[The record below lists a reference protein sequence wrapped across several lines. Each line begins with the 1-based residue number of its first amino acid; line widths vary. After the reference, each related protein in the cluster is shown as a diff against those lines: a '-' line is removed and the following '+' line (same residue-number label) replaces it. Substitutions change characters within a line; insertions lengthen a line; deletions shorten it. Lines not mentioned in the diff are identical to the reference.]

1 MIRSSS
7 IAGTGSHWT
16 ALYAGDNT
24 LIIEFGNSIERATV
38 DRVNTLDALLKD
50 ACADSTLTGILETV
64 TTFRSLAIIY
74 DACVLHPQTLLE
86 QIRTLEA
93 SEVSNAGLFTA
104 QRHWQ
109 LPVLYGEQAGP
120 DLNSVAE
127 LTGLDTEH
135 VIQLHS
141 EHHYSAYMLG
151 FLPGYAFLGD
161 TPSALHLPRRTEPRL
176 RVPAGSVAIAM
187 QLTGVYP
194 WESPGGWHIL
204 GNCPVPMFDSQ
215 LSPPSVLRAGDR
227 VSFRR
232 IDKTEFDA
240 LKNEPDIQQQD
251 RSRWA
256 KHEHTNNE

>member
-1 MIRSSS
+1 
-7 IAGTGSHWT
+7 
-16 ALYAGDNT
+16 
-24 LIIEFGNSIERATV
+24 
-38 DRVNTLDALLKD
+38 
-50 ACADSTLTGILETV
+50 
-64 TTFRSLAIIY
+64 
-74 DACVLHPQTLLE
+74 
-86 QIRTLEA
+86 
-93 SEVSNAGLFTA
+93 
-104 QRHWQ
+104 
-109 LPVLYGEQAGP
+109 
-120 DLNSVAE
+120 
-127 LTGLDTEH
+127 
-135 VIQLHS
+135 
-141 EHHYSAYMLG
+141 MLG